1 MRGELIWLE
10 KEGLKTGMALLN
22 YKCNKVSNNYSLAH
36 KPATPKTERYSLA
49 LPCINTK
56 DT

>member
-22 YKCNKVSNNYSLAH
+22 YKCNKVSKNYSLAH